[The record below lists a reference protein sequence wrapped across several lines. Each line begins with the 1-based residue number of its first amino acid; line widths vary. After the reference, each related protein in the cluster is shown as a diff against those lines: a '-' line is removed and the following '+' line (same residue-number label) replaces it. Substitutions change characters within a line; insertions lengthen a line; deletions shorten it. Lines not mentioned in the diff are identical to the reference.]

1 MFFWVWMGIWIIVI
15 IMFVVVFDFSVFVW
29 YIMRFIEESFVCLI
43 VIIFIYEV
51 IKKVIGIIKKYFVNF
66 NLEYEYFF
74 NCICMLF
81 IDNFIYFNVM
91 NLMMVVGLIYV
102 V

>member
-66 NLEYEYFF
+66 NLENEYFF
-74 NCICMLF
+74 NCICMLM